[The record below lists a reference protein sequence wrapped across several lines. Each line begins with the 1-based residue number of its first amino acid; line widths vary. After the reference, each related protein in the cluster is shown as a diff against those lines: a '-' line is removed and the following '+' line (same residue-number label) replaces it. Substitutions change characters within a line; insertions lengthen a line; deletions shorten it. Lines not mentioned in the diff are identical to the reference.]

1 MKVFSTSV
9 NQQFSGIWLFALRVV
24 TSAFMLT
31 HGYPKFLKLLSGDTA
46 FGDPLGIGPTLSL
59 VLTVFAEFFC
69 SVFLMLGL
77 AARLSTIPLII
88 TMATAAFVVHADD
101 PLGKQEFPILYLL
114 IYVTILV
121 FGPGKFAIDAKL
133 KW

>member
-1 MKVFSTSV
+1 MKLFSTSISQKFAGV
-9 NQQFSGIWLFALRVV
+9 WLLVLRIGV
-24 TSAFMLT
+24 SAFMLT

-46 FGDPLGIGPTLSL
+46 FGDPLGMGPTLSL

-69 SVFLMLGL
+69 SIFLMLGL
-77 AARLSTIPLII
+77 AARLSTIPLIV

-101 PLGKQEFPILYLL
+101 PLDKQEFPILYLL
-114 IYVTILV
+114 IYATILV
-121 FGPGKFAIDAKL
+121 FGPGRFAIDAKL